1 MTKKLIYDAL
11 TNSSELTDL
20 TSAEQTA
27 HDNAIT
33 AHDNN
38 APTRALNRL
47 REKRNKLLVET
58 DYLALSDLT
67 MSSEMEIYRQALRN
81 ITNGLTTVEQI
92 EAKEFPTKP

>member
-1 MTKKLIYDAL
+1 MTKKLIYDAS
-11 TNSSELTDL
+11 TNISELVDL
-20 TSAEQTA
+20 TSAEQTTY
-27 HDNAIT
+27 DNAIT

>member
-1 MTKKLIYDAL
+1 MTKKLIYDAS
-11 TNSSELTDL
+11 TNSSELVDL

-38 APTRALNRL
+38 ALTRALYRL

-58 DYLALSDLT
+58 DWMANSDVI
-67 MSSEMEIYRQALRN
+67 MSSAMTTYRQALRD

>member
-1 MTKKLIYDAL
+1 MTKKLIYDAS

>member
-11 TNSSELTDL
+11 TNSSELVDL

>member
-1 MTKKLIYDAL
+1 MTKKLIYDAS
-11 TNSSELTDL
+11 TNSSELVDL

-38 APTRALNRL
+38 ALTRALDRL

-58 DYLALSDLT
+58 DWMANSDVI
-67 MSSEMEIYRQALRN
+67 MSSAMTTYRQALRD

>member
-1 MTKKLIYDAL
+1 MTKKLIYDAS
-11 TNSSELTDL
+11 TNSSELADL

>member
-1 MTKKLIYDAL
+1 MTKKLIYDAS
-11 TNSSELTDL
+11 TNSSELVDL